1 MNRASIA
8 GVCAA
13 RSRGADGIFRTKS
26 RIDMRRAATDQ
37 GGTGIAAS
45 GENMVGTGK
54 GGARRRIVATL
65 AAALLVF
72 PGIALADWAW
82 NFQTPATPIADQ
94 IEHLHELIFWICVVI
109 FIGVFGTMFY
119 ILVKHR
125 KSVGHQAAQ
134 FHENTTIEIIW
145 TVIPFLILVFMA
157 WPATKVVLAMHDTL
171 APDMTI
177 KVTGYQWKWNYDY
190 IDQGFSYYSTLATT
204 LDQIQNRQA
213 KDPHY
218 LLEVDHP
225 LVVPVGEKVR
235 VLVTAG
241 DVIHSWWVPA
251 FGIKQDAIPGFVRDT
266 WFKADRVGTFRG
278 QCAELC
284 GKEHGFMPV
293 VVEVKSKDDYAK
305 WLAAEK
311 QKLAAAT
318 ENPEKVWKLDEL
330 VARGKQVFDSNC
342 AACHQA
348 NGTGNAAIGA
358 PALVGDKVVL
368 GPAKH
373 QIDVELNG
381 QTNGVLQ
388 HPPAGGKMP
397 AWAQLSDVDIAAE
410 ITYTRNSWGN
420 KAEQN
425 VVQPKDVKAERK

>member
-1 MNRASIA
+1 
-8 GVCAA
+8 
-13 RSRGADGIFRTKS
+13 
-26 RIDMRRAATDQ
+26 
-37 GGTGIAAS
+37 
-45 GENMVGTGK
+45 MVGTGK